1 MKLQTKLDALAEKLE
16 RLFNQCEGLGEELA
30 VLQQRIKLVDSEI
43 LTVISLKDS
52 IKHEQARKVLKVS

>member
-1 MKLQTKLDALAEKLE
+1 MKIQTKLDALSEKLE
-16 RLFNQCEGLGEELA
+16 RLYSQCESLGDELA
-30 VLQQRIKLVDSEI
+30 VIQRRIALIDSEI

>member
-1 MKLQTKLDALAEKLE
+1 MKLQTKLDTLSEKLE
-16 RLFNQCEGLGEELA
+16 RLYSQCENLGEELA
-30 VLQQRIKLVDSEI
+30 IIRRRIELVDSEI